1 VESLYRLVENAG
13 ASLEV
18 GYMNDLVR
26 EFASTE
32 HMTGMM
38 TKKYFLRRVEEEVQ
52 RAEDSRAELAYVVF
66 AVDALEEQMR
76 RYGKHIQDVLYRE
89 LVSLL
94 KEFLRP
100 YDTIGRQ
107 DGAMAGVLL
116 ANMTASDAYLW
127 AEKLRKQIASHVIDY
142 GQKTFSVT
150 VSLGVCGLSERMT
163 ARDLLTGATQVYN
176 KAVESGGNAVRVF

>member
-1 VESLYRLVENAG
+1 
-13 ASLEV
+13 
-18 GYMNDLVR
+18 
-26 EFASTE
+26 
-32 HMTGMM
+32 
-38 TKKYFLRRVEEEVQ
+38 
-52 RAEDSRAELAYVVF
+52 
-66 AVDALEEQMR
+66 
-76 RYGKHIQDVLYRE
+76 
-89 LVSLL
+89 
-94 KEFLRP
+94 
-100 YDTIGRQ
+100 
-107 DGAMAGVLL
+107 MAGVLL